1 MSCPGLYKRITFVTI
16 YSITPDDGPR
26 PLWKSKSGREG
37 DQKVRE
43 NARKVDRRAFADNAF
58 DREYLLE
65 KTFQSAR
72 QVDDART

>member
-37 DQKVRE
+37 EGRGKPV
-43 NARKVDRRAFADNAF
+43 AA
-58 DREYLLE
+58 LLW
-65 KTFQSAR
+65 F
-72 QVDDART
+72 